1 MLFSLTSC
9 GGSSEPP
16 ADAQETEDDEED
28 DDNDK
33 PDPDTDPDVVAQP
46 VHYPGA
52 ELARKN
58 VYKAEY
64 LDIDISEDYM
74 ISSHG
79 EAEDGIWFVLTKYA
93 GYGRGDETE
102 CKVMVIGHDGNIT
115 EEFML
120 QDIPYD
126 DPGALL
132 ELGGPAGCRR
142 SKSGKQPAQ
151 YR

>member
-1 MLFSLTSC
+1 MLFSLTAC

-64 LDIDISEDYM
+64 LDIDIILLY
-74 ISSHG
+74 
-79 EAEDGIWFVLTKYA
+79 
-93 GYGRGDETE
+93 
-102 CKVMVIGHDGNIT
+102 IT
-115 EEFML
+115 ENSITVL
-120 QDIPYD
+120 IVIWIPYCYRLFRT
-126 DPGALL
+126 GQQLL
-132 ELGGPAGCRR
+132 I
-142 SKSGKQPAQ
+142 
-151 YR
+151 